1 MLTAMKYETVYCRS
15 LLHAAPMIFLLGY
28 HVLVTKQITFY
39 VVHGRII
46 SDNLVGMLKSLT

>member
-1 MLTAMKYETVYCRS
+1 MKYETVCCRS

-46 SDNLVGMLKSLT
+46 SDNLVPGMLKSLT